1 MTENNMTEKEMWEA
15 VISNNAEYDGLF
27 FYGVKSTGIYCRP
40 SCKSKVPK
48 KENVLFFNN
57 SKEAINQG
65 FRPCKRCRSD
75 LLDYKPIKEIA
86 SELKRLIDHLWKENI
101 DFKESLKNFGM
112 SNHRMVEIFKEEYG
126 ISLFDY
132 AANLKIDYAKE
143 KLEKT
148 DMDIIDIA
156 YEIGFSGL
164 SSFYQFFKKK
174 TGYTPAAYRKEHR

>member
-1 MTENNMTEKEMWEA
+1 
-15 VISNNAEYDGLF
+15 
-27 FYGVKSTGIYCRP
+27 
-40 SCKSKVPK
+40 
-48 KENVLFFNN
+48 
-57 SKEAINQG
+57 
-65 FRPCKRCRSD
+65 
-75 LLDYKPIKEIA
+75 
-86 SELKRLIDHLWKENI
+86 
-101 DFKESLKNFGM
+101 M